1 MVNGLIKLF
10 RLSTSRYILA
20 SIVITHILLLPFL
33 YTTIIYAYKA
43 NTYEQFETQAK
54 DLSGILS
61 DVLATKYLL
70 EDFKNISE
78 TLDSAILGG
87 KISYI
92 DIIGRKDFII
102 TPTVK
107 TSISKDDFIED
118 SFIGEH
124 PDNIYFIKTPFYF
137 KQPDNIAYHLRI
149 GFDESHLKSQ
159 FILAKNSIILILS
172 AYFIVMISI
181 ITFNTQYISKP
192 LRQLRKYSNEIASGN
207 TDIELHANSELT
219 DVRDLSHDLE
229 QMRLALVTL
238 ALRMQHKATH
248 DDLTGLPNR
257 FLFTDRLQ
265 STVTLSAR
273 NQQSFAVLLIDLNR
287 FKEINDTLGHSVGD
301 EVLKIVAERMQKGI
315 RESDTLA
322 RIGGDEFAVI
332 LIDVGLIVA
341 EKIARKIIKLTE
353 PAFNVNGHSLKIGSS
368 VGISIFPDDGSN
380 PGILMQKSDIAM
392 YHAKNNNLSIT
403 SYHPDLDSDHYENLL
418 LSHDLK
424 TSIENGDFKAKFQ
437 PKINIKNK
445 SISGCE
451 LLLRWEHPEMGLIL
465 PDKFI
470 PLAEK
475 DNMIGELTHKTIKR
489 YASQFKTLIASN
501 PGFTISINI
510 SPNDLLDSSL
520 LESIK
525 DIIKEDDL
533 PAANLYI
540 EVTENAIMKN
550 PVRSVDILNRFN
562 NLGIKVSVDDFGT
575 GYSSLAYLQKFP
587 ISELKIDKSFITNLN
602 RDSNNFPIVSATITM
617 AHDLGISVVAEGVE
631 QEDTLAL
638 LRDLECD
645 HAQGFYYGQP
655 LYFEEI
661 LSWIN
666 DYNKQH
672 LT

>member
-1 MVNGLIKLF
+1 MVNGLIKLLN
-10 RLSTSRYILA
+10 LSTSRYILA
-20 SIVITHILLLPFL
+20 SIIITHLILLPFL
-33 YTTIIYAYKA
+33 YKTLIYIYKT

-61 DVLATKYLL
+61 DVLSTKHLL
-70 EDFKNISE
+70 DDFKSISE

-87 KISYI
+87 KINYI
-92 DIIGRKDFII
+92 DIVGREDFII
-102 TPTVK
+102 TPTMNTAIVERNFK
-107 TSISKDDFIED
+107 EDAFVGDNNDDM
-118 SFIGEH
+118 
-124 PDNIYFIKTPFYF
+124 YFIKIPFYF
-137 KQPDNIAYHLRI
+137 KQPDNVAYHLRV
-149 GFDESHLKSQ
+149 GFDETHLNNQ
-159 FILAKNSIILILS
+159 FILAKNSIILIIM
-172 AYFIVMISI
+172 AYFILMVAI
-181 ITFNTQYISKP
+181 ITINTRYISTP
-192 LRQLRKYSNEIASGN
+192 IRQLRKYSNEIASGN
-207 TDIELHANSELT
+207 TEIELHSHSNLT
-219 DVRDLSHDLE
+219 DVKDLSHDLE
-229 QMRLALVTL
+229 KMRLALVNL

-265 STVTLSAR
+265 GTVTLSAR

-287 FKEINDTLGHSVGD
+287 FKEINDTLGHNIGD
-301 EVLKIVAERMQKGI
+301 EVLKIVADRMHNAI

-353 PAFNVNGHSLKIGSS
+353 PTFNVNGHSLKIGASI
-368 VGISIFPDDGSN
+368 GISIFPDDGSN

-392 YHAKNNNLSIT
+392 YNAKNNNLNIT
-403 SYHPDLDSDHYENLL
+403 SYHPDLDSDHYENLM

-424 TSIENGDFKAKFQ
+424 TGIENGDFKAKFQ
-437 PKINIKNK
+437 PKINIKNRD
-445 SISGCE
+445 ISGCE
-451 LLLRWEHPEMGLIL
+451 LLLRWDHPELGLIL

-475 DNMIGELTHKTIKR
+475 DNLIGELTTKTIKQH
-489 YASQFKTLIASN
+489 ASQFKKLISIN
-501 PGFTISINI
+501 PEFTISINI
-510 SPNDLLDSSL
+510 SPNDLLDASL

-525 DIIKEDDL
+525 KIVTEDDL
-533 PAANLYI
+533 PATNLYI

-550 PVRSVDILNRFN
+550 PVRSIDILNRFN
-562 NLGIKVSVDDFGT
+562 DLGIRVSVDDFGT

-602 RDSNNFPIVSATITM
+602 KDSNNYPIVSATITM

-631 QEDTLAL
+631 QEETLAL
-638 LRDLECD
+638 LRDLDCD
-645 HAQGFYYGQP
+645 LAQGFYFGQP

-661 LSWIN
+661 ISWIN
-666 DYNKQH
+666 NYNNQ
-672 LT
+672 

>member
-1 MVNGLIKLF
+1 MVNGLIKLLN
-10 RLSTSRYILA
+10 LSTSRYILA
-20 SIVITHILLLPFL
+20 SIIITHLILLPFL
-33 YTTIIYAYKA
+33 YKTLIYIYKT

-61 DVLATKYLL
+61 DVLSTKHLL
-70 EDFKNISE
+70 DDFKSISE

-87 KISYI
+87 KINYI
-92 DIIGRKDFII
+92 DIVGREDFII
-102 TPTVK
+102 TPTMNTAIVERNFK
-107 TSISKDDFIED
+107 EDAFVGDNNDDM
-118 SFIGEH
+118 
-124 PDNIYFIKTPFYF
+124 YFIKIPFYF
-137 KQPDNIAYHLRI
+137 KQPDNVAYHLRV
-149 GFDESHLKSQ
+149 GFDETHLNNQ
-159 FILAKNSIILILS
+159 FILAKNSIILIIM
-172 AYFIVMISI
+172 AYFILMVAI
-181 ITFNTQYISKP
+181 ITINTRYISTP
-192 LRQLRKYSNEIASGN
+192 IRQLRKYSNEIASGN
-207 TDIELHANSELT
+207 TEIELHSHSNLT
-219 DVRDLSHDLE
+219 DVKDLSHDLE
-229 QMRLALVTL
+229 KMRLALVNL

-265 STVTLSAR
+265 GTVTLSAR

-287 FKEINDTLGHSVGD
+287 FKEINDTLGHNIGD
-301 EVLKIVAERMQKGI
+301 EVLKIVADRMHKAI

-353 PAFNVNGHSLKIGSS
+353 PTFNVNGHSLKIGASI
-368 VGISIFPDDGSN
+368 GISIFPDDGSN

-392 YHAKNNNLSIT
+392 YNAKNNNLNIT
-403 SYHPDLDSDHYENLL
+403 SYHPDLDSDHYENLM

-424 TSIENGDFKAKFQ
+424 TGIENGDFKAKFQ
-437 PKINIKNK
+437 PKINIKNRD
-445 SISGCE
+445 ISGCE
-451 LLLRWEHPEMGLIL
+451 LLLRWDHPELGLIL

-475 DNMIGELTHKTIKR
+475 DNLIGELTTKTIKQH
-489 YASQFKTLIASN
+489 ASQFKKLISIN
-501 PGFTISINI
+501 PEFTISINI
-510 SPNDLLDSSL
+510 SPNDLLDASL

-525 DIIKEDDL
+525 KIVTEDDL
-533 PAANLYI
+533 PATNLYI

-550 PVRSVDILNRFN
+550 PVRSIDILNRFN
-562 NLGIKVSVDDFGT
+562 DLGIRVSVDDFGT

-602 RDSNNFPIVSATITM
+602 KDSNNYPIVSATITM

-631 QEDTLAL
+631 QEETLAL
-638 LRDLECD
+638 LGDLDCD
-645 HAQGFYYGQP
+645 LAQGFYFGQP

-661 LSWIN
+661 ISWLN
-666 DYNKQH
+666 NYNNQ
-672 LT
+672 